1 MKSILLKDWRI
12 KLFGRRN
19 IINEK
24 KQINRTSNL
33 AVKRL
38 QKNKP
43 WIVFCKKQLSLTKG
57 ILLNQKMLLTVLSL
71 PAISLIL
78 FGIIKISESDI
89 ARIQNIDVIG
99 TQIIDSHDIIKISNL
114 NGQSIFSTNLNQA
127 RQNIA
132 NINGIEKVTISRKNV
147 NGIEIIISEAQ
158 GWGYWQHNEQ
168 RVLVDASGKIL
179 SFARPAPS
187 NAPPIID
194 FSIQKN
200 NQKEIKVDQNS
211 VKLVARLESEKRFL
225 KMGLNPI
232 SYVFEDNRGLTI
244 LLEDAPN
251 IVIGDAS
258 NYFYKIATL
267 QELISRLNKTT
278 SEINEIDLRFGSNV
292 VIR

>member
-1 MKSILLKDWRI
+1 M
-12 KLFGRRN
+12 FGRRN
-19 IINEK
+19 IINKK

-147 NGIEIIISEAQ
+147 NGIEIIISVIFITIV
-158 GWGYWQHNEQ
+158 GG
-168 RVLVDASGKIL
+168 LSL
-179 SFARPAPS
+179 SFLGKRILKLIDDLFKRIPVLRTIYSAIVQMTEPFS
-187 NAPPIID
+187 NKDDNSKKSVVGIVLF
-194 FSIQKN
+194 FS
-200 NQKEIKVDQNS
+200 V
-211 VKLVARLESEKRFL
+211 
-225 KMGLNPI
+225 
-232 SYVFEDNRGLTI
+232 
-244 LLEDAPN
+244 
-251 IVIGDAS
+251 
-258 NYFYKIATL
+258 
-267 QELISRLNKTT
+267 
-278 SEINEIDLRFGSNV
+278 
-292 VIR
+292 

>member
-187 NAPPIID
+187 NAPTIID

-200 NQKEIKVDQNS
+200 NLKEIKVDQNS

>member
-1 MKSILLKDWRI
+1 M
-12 KLFGRRN
+12 FGRRN

-187 NAPPIID
+187 NAPTIID

-267 QELISRLNKTT
+267 QELISRLNKAT

>member
-1 MKSILLKDWRI
+1 M
-12 KLFGRRN
+12 FGRRN
-19 IINEK
+19 IINKK

-114 NGQSIFSTNLNQA
+114 NGQSIFSANLNQA

-187 NAPPIID
+187 NAPTIID

-225 KMGLNPI
+225 KMGLKPI

>member
-1 MKSILLKDWRI
+1 M
-12 KLFGRRN
+12 FGRRN
-19 IINEK
+19 IINKK

-114 NGQSIFSTNLNQA
+114 NGQSIFSANLNQA

-187 NAPPIID
+187 NAPTIID